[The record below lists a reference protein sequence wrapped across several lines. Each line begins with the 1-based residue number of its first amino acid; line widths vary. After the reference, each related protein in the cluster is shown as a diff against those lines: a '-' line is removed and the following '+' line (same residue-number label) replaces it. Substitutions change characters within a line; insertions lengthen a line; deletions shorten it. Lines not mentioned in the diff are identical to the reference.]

1 MTLDEVLNLEI
12 GDWVKCTNV
21 NVKCYGDLFR
31 VTSHDLRDRFLK
43 EVRVCVDGED
53 HALFYDTLEESY
65 EIYGRKGAHMNVE
78 FKLGDWVKCVDPNN
92 RLYGKIFEVV
102 SKREH
107 LFDNIRYTIQLLCGS
122 SFERY
127 FVTEEGIN
135 LFTLTPAPNT
145 WECNYPTQEQKKQ
158 TFTAPDILRKAEE
171 IMRERGKQYDQQG
184 GERSMEKIVNT
195 FNAATGHNLTEAQGW
210 MFMIFLKLVRDNSRT
225 EGHQDSCEDLV
236 AYSSLYG
243 ESRLS

>member
-1 MTLDEVLNLEI
+1 MKEFEV
-12 GDWVKCTNV
+12 GDYIKCINPGYPT
-21 NVKCYGDLFR
+21 
-31 VTSHDLRDRFLK
+31 
-43 EVRVCVDGED
+43 
-53 HALFYDTLEESY
+53 
-65 EIYGRKGAHMNVE
+65 
-78 FKLGDWVKCVDPNN
+78 
-92 RLYGKIFEVV
+92 LYGSVLEVSEKTV
-102 SKREH
+102 VGGVASYW
-107 LFDNIRYTIQLLCGS
+107 IRGAIGTFNLHQNHTKD
-122 SFERY
+122 
-127 FVTEEGIN
+127 FV
-135 LFTLTPAPNT
+135 LTPPLRMN
-145 WECNYPTQEQKKQ
+145 EKQ
-158 TFTAPDILRKAEE
+158 QFTAPDILRKAEE